1 MNDEPSNLPAVPT
14 TPFEMLSRAVAQGAD
29 PATLERLLAM
39 YERWEANEARKA
51 YQKAIAAARG
61 KIKPVFKNLGA
72 NLGSGRRPYED
83 LAEIERSVVPALS
96 ANGLSYRFK
105 TELEDGQI
113 IVTCYVEHKDGH
125 FEQSTMS
132 SEPDNSGS
140 KSPIQA
146 IGSAVTYL
154 KRITLKAALGLS
166 TTDQKDVDLDDD
178 GAGGEEEK
186 ITAEE
191 LVQLRARIA
200 EAGQTEKRVCEEP
213 AIDIARLEDLP
224 RDKFEP
230 VMNRLAINVRK
241 RKEKDAAAQRG
252 MDQGQAG

>member
-1 MNDEPSNLPAVPT
+1 MSEEQTNLPVVPA

-51 YQKAIAAARG
+51 YKKAIATARG
-61 KIKPVFKNLGA
+61 KIKPVFKNREA
-72 NLGSGRRPYED
+72 NLGAGRRQSSED

-113 IVTCYVEHKDGH
+113 VVTCYVEHKDGH

-166 TTDQKDVDLDDD
+166 TTDQKDVELDDD
-178 GAGGEEEK
+178 GGAGDEEEK

-213 AIDIARLEDLP
+213 AIDIRRLEDLP

-241 RKEKDAAAQRG
+241 RKEKDAAARRG
-252 MDQGQAG
+252 MDQG